1 MRPASNPDRLFN
13 LRCLASAIAIGT
25 AIFAASAQGPGQPP
39 PPQGGGD
46 TGGPPVPPGAQ
57 EGDGDFGG
65 AGKPGR
71 RQGGAAGGARERM
84 QGGRAW
90 MMTWNE
96 FKGTL
101 TPEQLGQAEKIQKEF
116 EGKMKAWQEANAE
129 QLKSLREQ
137 IESAMQSGGRPDPA
151 VMQEMQK
158 LNESRP
164 KIEEGQKQM
173 FALLSADQQGA
184 FKKKLAETEAKMKE
198 RAGKGGPGGEGGPGG
213 KGGNGGKG
221 GKGGKPGGPPPPPKD
236 GDGAPPPP
244 PMDQ

>member
-1 MRPASNPDRLFN
+1 
-13 LRCLASAIAIGT
+13 
-25 AIFAASAQGPGQPP
+25 
-39 PPQGGGD
+39 
-46 TGGPPVPPGAQ
+46 
-57 EGDGDFGG
+57 
-65 AGKPGR
+65 
-71 RQGGAAGGARERM
+71 
-84 QGGRAW
+84 

-96 FKGTL
+96 FKSTL

-137 IESAMQSGGRPDPA
+137 VEGAMQGGGRPDPA
-151 VMQEMQK
+151 VMQAMQK

-173 FALLSADQQGA
+173 FALLNPEQQEA

-198 RAGKGGPGGEGGPGG
+198 RAGKGGPGG
-213 KGGNGGKG
+213 KG
-221 GKGGKPGGPPPPPKD
+221 GKGGKPGGPPPPPMD
-236 GDGAPPPP
+236 GEGAPPPP

>member
-1 MRPASNPDRLFN
+1 MRPASNTDRLFN

-46 TGGPPVPPGAQ
+46 TGRPPVPPGAQ

>member
-1 MRPASNPDRLFN
+1 MRPASNTDRLFN

-25 AIFAASAQGPGQPP
+25 AIFVASAQGPGQPP
-39 PPQGGGD
+39 PPPGGGD
-46 TGGPPVPPGAQ
+46 TGGPPVPSGAQ

-65 AGKPGR
+65 AAKPGR
-71 RQGGAAGGARERM
+71 RQGGAGAGARERM

-96 FKGTL
+96 FKSTL

-137 IESAMQSGGRPDPA
+137 VEGAMQGGGRPDPA
-151 VMQEMQK
+151 VMQAMQK

-173 FALLSADQQGA
+173 FALLNPEQQEA
-184 FKKKLAETEAKMKE
+184 FKKKLSETEAKMKE
-198 RAGKGGPGGEGGPGG
+198 RAGKGGAGGEGGPGG
-213 KGGNGGKG
+213 KGGRG

-236 GDGAPPPP
+236 GEGAPPPP

>member
-1 MRPASNPDRLFN
+1 MRPASHHDRLFN
-13 LRCLASAIAIGT
+13 LRCLASAIAIGA
-25 AIFAASAQGPGQPP
+25 AIFVANAQGPGQPP
-39 PPQGGGD
+39 PSGGGD
-46 TGGPPVPPGAQ
+46 TGGPPVPPGAK

-65 AGKPGR
+65 AGKSGR
-71 RQGGAAGGARERM
+71 RQGGAAGGAARERM
-84 QGGRAW
+84 QSGRAW

-96 FKGTL
+96 YKGTL
-101 TPEQLGQAEKIQKEF
+101 SPEQLEKAEKIQKEF
-116 EGKMKAWQEANAE
+116 EAKMKTWQEANAE

-137 IESAMQSGGRPDPA
+137 IEGAMQGGGRPDPA

-164 KIEEGQKQM
+164 KVEDSHKQL
-173 FALLSADQQGA
+173 FALLSAEQQDS

-198 RAGKGGPGGEGGPGG
+198 RAKGGEGGPGG
-213 KGGNGGKG
+213 PGGKGGKGG

-236 GDGAPPPP
+236 GEGAPPPP

>member
-1 MRPASNPDRLFN
+1 MRPASNTDRLFN

>member
-1 MRPASNPDRLFN
+1 MRPTSHTDRLFN
-13 LRCLASAIAIGT
+13 LRCLASAIALGA
-25 AIFAASAQGPGQPP
+25 AIFVANAQGPGQPP
-39 PPQGGGD
+39 PPPPGGGD

-71 RQGGAAGGARERM
+71 RPGGAGAGARERM

-101 TPEQLGQAEKIQKEF
+101 SPEQLEKAEKIQKEF

-129 QLKSLREQ
+129 KLKSLREQ
-137 IESAMQSGGRPDPA
+137 IEGAMQGGGRPDPA

-164 KIEEGQKQM
+164 KVEESHKQL
-173 FALLSADQQGA
+173 FALLGAEQQES

-198 RAGKGGPGGEGGPGG
+198 RAGKGG
-213 KGGNGGKG
+213 
-221 GKGGKPGGPPPPPKD
+221 KGGKPGGPPPPPKD
-236 GDGAPPPP
+236 GEGAPPPP

>member
-1 MRPASNPDRLFN
+1 
-13 LRCLASAIAIGT
+13 
-25 AIFAASAQGPGQPP
+25 
-39 PPQGGGD
+39 
-46 TGGPPVPPGAQ
+46 
-57 EGDGDFGG
+57 
-65 AGKPGR
+65 
-71 RQGGAAGGARERM
+71 M

-90 MMTWNE
+90 MMTWSE

-101 TPEQLGQAEKIQKEF
+101 SPEQLEKAEKIQKEF

-129 QLKSLREQ
+129 KLKSLREQ
-137 IESAMQSGGRPDPA
+137 IEGAMQGGGRPDPA

-164 KIEEGQKQM
+164 KVEESHKQL
-173 FALLSADQQGA
+173 FALLGAEQQES

-198 RAGKGGPGGEGGPGG
+198 RAGKGGEGGPGG
-213 KGGNGGKG
+213 PGGRGGKG

-236 GDGAPPPP
+236 GEGAPPPP